1 MAQEKKKLSIRE
13 ALFGGSGQNGNA
25 YRIIYLTIA
34 MYLTDK
40 GPEQYTILL
49 YGDDEGAIFTN
60 TLPAHSIMYSYSDE
74 VDGPY
79 IKITKSFMPGSSKAE
94 IVLPKGYSFMSPS
107 MPTVF
112 AGMPVMA
119 APSVVAPV
127 TAEQG
132 MSNLTPEEYQ
142 AARMSTDDV
151 IRMMNEQEA
160 KVREAREAQGLT
172 NSDAVDG
179 QQESALSD
187 DKPKE
192 IKSQKAKKKDLSNV
206 IPESDPFVATF
217 DSDVLND
224 KISRFMEKHDKKPVV
239 QQSAP
244 VKEVDPRTIDE
255 VKRET
260 VEDEMERL
268 NKNADHIRKIGEA
281 ADEDAAGGK
290 DNK

>member
-1 MAQEKKKLSIRE
+1 MAEEKKKKLSIRE

-34 MYLTDK
+34 MYLTEK

-60 TLPAHSIMYSYSDE
+60 TLPAHSIMYSYSDD

-107 MPTVF
+107 IPTVF

-119 APSVVAPV
+119 APVPV
-127 TAEQG
+127 TSNSVTADDG
-132 MSNLTPEEYQ
+132 MAKLTPEEYN

-151 IRMMNEQEA
+151 VRMMNEQEA
-160 KVREAREAQGLT
+160 KVREARESQGIIDDNLVK
-172 NSDAVDG
+172 SEIDEK
-179 QQESALSD
+179 QQTVKTP
-187 DKPKE
+187 KP
-192 IKSQKAKKKDLSNV
+192 KKKDLSNV
-206 IPESDPFVATF
+206 IPESDTFAATF

-224 KISRFMEKHDKKPVV
+224 KINRFMEKHDKKPVV
-239 QQSAP
+239 QQSAT
-244 VKEVDPRTIDE
+244 VKEIDPRTIDE

-268 NKNADHIRKIGEA
+268 NKNADHIRRIGEA

-290 DNK
+290 DDK

>member
-1 MAQEKKKLSIRE
+1 
-13 ALFGGSGQNGNA
+13 
-25 YRIIYLTIA
+25 
-34 MYLTDK
+34 
-40 GPEQYTILL
+40 
-49 YGDDEGAIFTN
+49 
-60 TLPAHSIMYSYSDE
+60 
-74 VDGPY
+74 
-79 IKITKSFMPGSSKAE
+79 
-94 IVLPKGYSFMSPS
+94 MSPS

-160 KVREAREAQGLT
+160 KVREAREAQGLA
-172 NSDAVDG
+172 NGDAVDG

-192 IKSQKAKKKDLSNV
+192 IKSQKPKKKDMSNV
-206 IPESDPFVATF
+206 IPESDPFIATF